1 MLDAREVCPLADY
14 FIICSGDSDRQIE
27 AIREGIA
34 EVMKRAGVSS
44 HHSEGTTDSG
54 WILLDF
60 GSVIVHIFAPSER
73 DYYQLDRLW
82 ERATPVIRI
91 Q

>member
-1 MLDAREVCPLADY
+1 MLDAREVCPFADY

-34 EVMKRAGVSS
+34 EVMERAGVSP